1 MKKKLFSVL
10 SLVMVLAML
19 CAVLSSCA
27 ATDQQKG
34 SVKVK
39 YMGSNIRVA
48 ATSAATCEIL
58 DALDYD
64 NVVGVPMQVTT
75 TLPERYKNATDL
87 GSPMIPNA
95 EVLKSIKPDLVLS
108 PMSLHEQL
116 IKEYDNLGLDA
127 YFLNLSSPEGMFDSI
142 HDLGVILGREDQAEK
157 LCSGY
162 ETQIKNLEKK
172 HKKDKAPTVLIL
184 MGFPG
189 NFMACTDESYTG
201 SLCKILGAKNI
212 YTGKGNSS
220 FVQVNTEDMLLKDPD
235 IILRTSHAAP
245 EETKKMYDKEFA
257 TNDVWKHF
265 RAVKNKR
272 VYDMPHDLFGMSARL
287 NYYQALL
294 YLEKILYPA
303 G

>member
-1 MKKKLFSVL
+1 MKKKVFSALSVVL
-10 SLVMVLAML
+10 VLVLL

-27 ATDQQKG
+27 ATQQQEG
-34 SVKVK
+34 SVPVK

-64 NVVGVPMQVTT
+64 NVVGVPKAVTT
-75 TLPERYKNATDL
+75 PLPERYKHATDL

-116 IKEYDNLGLDA
+116 LKEYQNLNLNA
-127 YFLNLSSPEGMFDSI
+127 YFLNLSSPQGMFESI
-142 HDLGVILGREDQAEK
+142 EDLGKILGREKQADK
-157 LCSGY
+157 LSSGY
-162 ETQIKNLEKK
+162 KDYIKSVQKK

-212 YTGKGNSS
+212 YTGKGNAS

-245 EETKKMYDKEFA
+245 EATKKMYDKEFA

-265 RAVKNKR
+265 RAVKNGR
-272 VYDMPHDLFGMSARL
+272 VYDMPHDLFGMSAKL
-287 NYYQALL
+287 NYKQALQ